1 MAFLDQVKQGFA
13 KAIQIASDNQ
23 VFHDLPECSLLSN
36 VEVLSIKLK
45 DPERHSAV
53 GAHLA
58 NATARSP
65 VSASRA
71 HFDPVEFLVRNER
84 NHKNT
89 ILTGELTANQG
100 IVVRTNTGKQLMTA
114 TIPNNSPDCLG
125 KIVHPHHVTLY
136 KASRT
141 PFLGGTPFQIKRVVG
156 PIPSFAVMRTGTE
169 EPFIK
174 IEKVLV
180 SLYPIGKA
188 LGLLG
193 TDCVYWFKRADGT
206 ILGYVRP
213 KLAMKHNTLIVKF
226 SSTAKDSQVRAAILG
241 TALLFGITEAHPHL
255 RRQLEESMVPSDF

>member
-136 KASRT
+136 K
-141 PFLGGTPFQIKRVVG
+141 IKRVVG

>member
-13 KAIQIASDNQ
+13 KVVQIASDNQ
-23 VFHDLPECSLLSN
+23 IYHDLPECSLLSN

-45 DPERHSAV
+45 NPERHSAV

-58 NATARSP
+58 NATSQR
-65 VSASRA
+65 ASTMNRT
-71 HFDPVEFLVRNER
+71 HFEPIEFLIRNER

-89 ILTGELTANQG
+89 VLTADLTANQG
-100 IVVRTNTGKQLMTA
+100 IIVRTNAGKQIMTT
-114 TIPNNSPDCLG
+114 TIPNNSPDSLG

-136 KASRT
+136 K
-141 PFLGGTPFQIKRVVG
+141 IKRIAGAV
-156 PIPSFAVMRTGTE
+156 PSFVVMRTGSE
-169 EPFIK
+169 EPFML

-188 LGLLG
+188 LGILG
-193 TDCVYWFKRADGT
+193 SDCVYWFKRQDGT

-213 KLAMKHNTLIVKF
+213 KLVMKNNTLVVKF
-226 SSTAKDSQVRAAILG
+226 SSTAKDPQVRAAILG

-255 RRQLEESMVPSDF
+255 RRQLEDSMIPSDF